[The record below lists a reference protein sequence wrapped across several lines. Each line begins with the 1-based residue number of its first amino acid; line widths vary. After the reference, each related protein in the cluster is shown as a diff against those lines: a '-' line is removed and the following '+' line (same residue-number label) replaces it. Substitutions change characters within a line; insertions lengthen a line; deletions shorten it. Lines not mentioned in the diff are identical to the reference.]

1 MTCISSLTANIRL
14 KDQNKVD
21 VKVVRIDDIIR
32 DDVYMLKVDT
42 QGFDQFVLEGASKL
56 LKNHVV
62 RQVIVEVDPY
72 NMGFH
77 NRTVHSFLDLFQDNG
92 MVSFQTHS
100 DTHGHCQYFGESV
113 QGFEKVFDSAPHKY
127 MRWAECFEDFLG
139 LNVEKEYPGKMP
151 GMV

>member
-62 RQVIVEVDPY
+62 GQVIVEVDPY

-100 DTHGHCQYFGESV
+100 ETHGHCQYFGESV
-113 QGFEKVFDSAPHKY
+113 QGFEKVFDGAPHKY
-127 MRWAECFEDFLG
+127 KRWAECFEDFLC